1 MGVIYGPSGCGKSS
15 LVKAGL
21 LPRLARRVVSV
32 YVEVTPDKTE
42 TRLLNGLRRKLATLT
57 ADLDLKQ
64 TISAIRQG
72 QGLRADQK
80 IVIVL
85 DQFEQ
90 WLHAHRTEQ
99 DTELARALRQ
109 CDSDHVQCVL
119 MVRDDFWV
127 SLTRFMGDLGIE
139 ILQGQNTALVDLF
152 DPIHARKVLAE
163 FGRSY
168 GRLSD
173 DHGKLSRDQEMFLNQ
188 AINGLAQDGRVIS
201 IRLALF
207 AEMVKGKLW
216 SPATLKEVGGTEGVG
231 VAFLEETFALAA
243 LRSHQMAAQAV
254 LKKLLPESGT
264 DIKGNMRSQE
274 ELREASG
281 YAERP
286 REFGDLLR
294 ILDSDLRLITPADP
308 ESSTGGGQPA
318 SPKGERYFQLTHDYL
333 VHSLRDWLAL
343 KQRESRRGRAEL
355 RLAELSSLW
364 NSKPENRHLP
374 SALEWANIRLLTRK
388 KDWNESQ
395 RRMMNRAGR
404 LHGLRTLGVVAGLV
418 TLVLLG
424 LDIRRR
430 VVEANREAVA
440 TGLVDQVVRANI
452 AQVPNIVRS
461 MGGYRRWVDPALR
474 QVIERSSERSPER
487 LHAGLA
493 LLPVDDGQ
501 VEYLFQRLQDA
512 SADEVPVLRDAL
524 EPHQTGLTPKLWSVL
539 DSAKPGDPSLLPAA
553 SSLALYNSQS
563 PRWNEVGAK
572 VAEELVTTNL
582 VYLRAWVD
590 ALRPVRTSLTAP
602 LATVFRDKKRPGT
615 ERSLATSILADYASD
630 DPNLVANLLM
640 DAQPKAYAAFF
651 PIAHRQESKTLPLFQ
666 AETSKKPTYSWNDS
680 PLDPSWTTPDA
691 TLTGKIES
699 AQGMLAERFAFC
711 QTLPLDEFLT
721 TAEGLRP
728 SGYRPTRF
736 RPYAE
741 GKTLRVAAVW
751 VRDSR
756 PWRLAHDQ
764 SADEIRQT
772 DERNRKEGYL
782 PVDVAG
788 YLAAGGD
795 EGKPT
800 SRFAALWAQRI
811 GPDDDARIVLAPSV
825 AELTKVQAQLK
836 NAGLVPLTLHAWRQ
850 ADEKLSY
857 SGVSHK
863 TATGTSD
870 TANDLSE
877 ADLPNKVAQQ
887 SGSLIDLDLAP
898 PPSTKDRATSA
909 LQKAEADLKAKQDDF
924 SDLMARLSRAIAYFQ
939 LGENQKAIDDLNVLI
954 EKFEKSEKIEKA
966 PQDDAFYPL
975 RAIIH
980 ARLGH
985 KQQAK
990 ADLEQ
995 FQKGNATESEKLYLA
1010 VIVAAELGEGTDQAF
1025 EKLDAALQKQPQDA
1039 RLHYDAAC
1047 AYALASQPLAK
1058 KDPAKGRDRAERA
1071 IHLLQ
1076 TAIQNGY
1083 ANYSDMQQNADLDPI
1098 RDLPAFIETMKARH
1112 LDRSYAAVWAGDF
1125 RFEASPL
1132 LGLDTAAQ
1140 LQQCRE
1146 FVAQGYRM
1154 VALSVARTSPGGLPI
1169 TASVWH
1175 RPVITE
1181 ETRDR
1186 LAERQARGAVA
1197 LLRMGKAG
1205 EIMPLLRHS
1214 ADPRLRSFIINW
1226 LSPLGADPKLIVAEL
1241 DRIDPQAK
1249 PTPAQGQQLMDAV
1262 LFNPETSQ
1270 RRALILALGTY
1281 GTEGLSPGERE
1292 PLINKLLDLYHNDPD
1307 SGIHGAAEWTL
1318 RQWKQQE
1325 KLKELDAELMK
1336 LKDWGERRWYVN
1348 GQGQTYA
1355 VIEGPVEFRMGSP
1368 PTDPYR
1374 NAKVKTPRRIV
1385 IPRRFAIASKEVTVE
1400 QYQRFVKTNPQFGLD
1415 PSFLARYSPDGAG
1428 PMIGVTWFEA
1438 AAYCNWLSEQ
1448 EGLDKCYERRP
1459 KGEIGGSMNFL
1470 DDLLNVWRRPEGEI
1484 GGSMTIPAD
1493 VLNRT
1498 GYRLPTEAEWEYACR
1513 SGTITSRYYGV
1524 STDLLGKYAWCRA
1537 NSREHAWPG
1546 GSLIPNESGL
1556 FDMLGNVVEWVQDPS
1571 ERPFF
1576 AERLINTTDDINI
1589 QLLRLDNAFL
1599 SSNKPRFLRG
1609 GAFNDRP
1616 AEVRSANRFWYAP
1629 ASRLSYI
1636 GFRPSRTYH

>member
-1 MGVIYGPSGCGKSS
+1 
-15 LVKAGL
+15 
-21 LPRLARRVVSV
+21 
-32 YVEVTPDKTE
+32 
-42 TRLLNGLRRKLATLT
+42 
-57 ADLDLKQ
+57 
-64 TISAIRQG
+64 
-72 QGLRADQK
+72 
-80 IVIVL
+80 
-85 DQFEQ
+85 
-90 WLHAHRTEQ
+90 
-99 DTELARALRQ
+99 
-109 CDSDHVQCVL
+109 

-173 DHGKLSRDQEMFLNQ
+173 DHGKLSKERDLFLNQ
-188 AINGLAQDGRVIS
+188 AVQELAQDGRVIS

-207 AEMVKGKLW
+207 AEMVKGKPW

-231 VAFLEETFALAA
+231 VAFLEETFASAA
-243 LRSHQMAAQAV
+243 LRSHQRAAQAV

-333 VHSLRDWLAL
+333 VHSLRDWLAR

-355 RLAELSSLW
+355 RLAELSLLW
-364 NSKPENRHLP
+364 NSKRENRHLP

-474 QVIERSSERSPER
+474 QVIGRSSERSLER
-487 LHAGLA
+487 LHASLA

-553 SSLALYNSQS
+553 SSLALYNPQS
-563 PRWNEVGAK
+563 PRWNEVAAK

-602 LATVFRDKKRPGT
+602 LATVFRDKKRPET
-615 ERSLATSILADYASD
+615 ERTLSTSILADYASG
-630 DPNLVANLLM
+630 DPNLVADLLM
-640 DAQPKAYAAFF
+640 DADPKAYADFF
-651 PIAHRQESKTLPLFQ
+651 PIAQRQESKTLPLFQ
-666 AETSKKPTYSWNDS
+666 AEISKKATYSWNDP

-691 TLTGKIES
+691 ILTAKIES
-699 AQGMLAERFAFC
+699 AQGMFTERFAFC
-711 QTLPLDEFLT
+711 QTMPLEEFLKVV
-721 TAEGLRP
+721 EQLRP

-741 GKTLRVAAVW
+741 GKSLGVAAVW
-751 VRDSR
+751 TRDGR
-756 PWRLAHDQ
+756 PWRLALDQ
-764 SADEIRQT
+764 STDEIRQT
-772 DERNRKEGYL
+772 DEQNRKEEYL

-788 YLAAGGD
+788 YLSAGGD
-795 EGKPT
+795 DGKPT
-800 SRFAALWAQRI
+800 PRFAALWAQRTE
-811 GPDDDARIVLAPSV
+811 PDDDARIVLASSV
-825 AELTKVQAQLK
+825 AELTKVQEQLK

-850 ADEKLSY
+850 ADGKPSY
-857 SGVSHK
+857 SVVWHK

-870 TANDLSE
+870 TALPQEGLSE
-877 ADLPNKVAQQ
+877 ANLPGVVAQHD
-887 SGSLIDLDLAP
+887 GSLIDLDLAAAPP
-898 PPSTKDRATSA
+898 PPSTKERAASA
-909 LQKAEADLKAKQDDF
+909 LQAAEAALKAKPDD
-924 SDLMARLSRAIAYFQ
+924 LNARFHRASAHFQ
-939 LGENQKAIDDLNVLI
+939 LGEYQKAIDDLNAVV
-954 EKFEKSEKIEKA
+954 EKA
-966 PQDDAFYPL
+966 PQAIVAYQY
-975 RAIIH
+975 RAIAH
-980 ARLGH
+980 AWLGH

-995 FQKGNATESEKLYLA
+995 FQKGKSTESTRLYLA
-1010 VIVAAELGEGTDQAF
+1010 GIVAAGLGEEADRAF
-1025 EKLDAALQKQPQDA
+1025 EALDAALKKQPQDA
-1039 RLHYDAAC
+1039 GLHYDAAC
-1047 AYALASQPLAK
+1047 AHALASQPLSK

-1071 IHLLQ
+1071 IRLLRK
-1076 TAIQNGY
+1076 AIQNGY
-1083 ANYSDMQQNADLDPI
+1083 ADYKHMQEDADLDPI
-1098 RDLPAFIETMKARH
+1098 RDLPAFIEIMKVGH
-1112 LDRSYAAVWAGDF
+1112 LDRFYAAVWMGDF
-1125 RFEASPL
+1125 RFEADPL
-1132 LGLDTAAQ
+1132 FGLDPTTH
-1140 LQQCRE
+1140 LQRCRE
-1146 FVAQGYRM
+1146 LVAQGYRM
-1154 VALSVARTSPGGLPI
+1154 VALSVARTSPEAPPI
-1169 TASVWH
+1169 AASVWH

-1181 ETRDR
+1181 ETKDQ
-1186 LAERQARGAVA
+1186 LTERQARAAVA

-1214 ADPRLRSFIINW
+1214 SDPRLRSFIINW
-1226 LSPLGADPKLIVAEL
+1226 LNPLGADPKLIAAEL
-1241 DRIDPQAK
+1241 DRIDPNAK
-1249 PTPAQGQQLMDAV
+1249 PTPAQGQQLMDAI
-1262 LFNPETSQ
+1262 LFHPETSM

-1292 PLINKLLDLYHNDPD
+1292 PLTGKLLNLYRNDPD

-1318 RQWKQQE
+1318 RQWGQQE
-1325 KLKELDAELMK
+1325 KLKELDDQLMK
-1336 LKDWGERRWYVN
+1336 VKDRGDRRWFVN
-1348 GQGQTYA
+1348 SQGQTFA

-1368 PTDPYR
+1368 PTETERSAGNEP
-1374 NAKVKTPRRIV
+1374 PRRMA
-1385 IPRRFAIASKEVTVE
+1385 IPRRFAIAAKEVTVE
-1400 QYQRFVKTNPQFGLD
+1400 QFQRFLKLD
-1415 PSFLARYSPDGAG
+1415 GITIDRYQLSASDLSRYSPDPQG
-1428 PMIGVTWFEA
+1428 PWIGPDWYTA
-1438 AAYCNWLSEQ
+1438 AHYCNWLSEQ
-1448 EGLDKCYERRP
+1448 EGLPKDQWCYLPNEA
-1459 KGEIGGSMNFL
+1459 GAYA
-1470 DDLLNVWRRPEGEI
+1470 EGM
-1484 GGSMTIPAD
+1484 SIPAD
-1493 VLNRT
+1493 VLERT
-1498 GYRLPTEAEWEYACR
+1498 GYRLPTEAEWEFTCR
-1513 SGTITSRYYGV
+1513 AGAVTSRYYGH
-1524 STDLLGKYAWCRA
+1524 SLDLLDAYARYQA
-1537 NSREHAWPG
+1537 NSKEHAWRC
-1546 GSLIPNESGL
+1546 GSLFPNDLGL
-1556 FDMLGNVVEWVQDPS
+1556 FDMLGNMYEWCQDSVNASKPAKKGIYNDS
-1571 ERPFF
+1571 
-1576 AERLINTTDDINI
+1576 INI
-1589 QLLRLDNAFL
+1589 SESIVEKKPRLLRGVSFAY
-1599 SSNKPRFLRG
+1599 P
-1609 GAFNDRP
+1609 P
-1616 AEVRSANRFWYAP
+1616 ALVRSANRGGVAP
-1629 ASRLSYI
+1629 ANRSSNN